1 MSLILD
7 GMRRQVL
14 TYTTSLKNG
23 STCSRISLYPYAYS
37 QTFHTIRK
45 LFQAAGVKKT
55 DLKDGATAKL
65 IVDTVSATAATLRTL
80 PVPPGVSPLPDLGY
94 LDAKDEAAL
103 VGAITSILSA
113 RYTLPLLSCATLT
126 LSLLFRR
133 TLAPPEDEDD
143 EECNSFNSE
152 DEWSDGDVGDHS
164 KPSVTSQKTST
175 QSTDSNSSVDTRK
188 KHTGEGEQASKRSSQ
203 KDTNNNKDKKEEK
216 PRRKTDPRSAPT
228 TRRSEKGSSSSSHKD
243 SNNKDKKEEKPRE
256 GGSKERRQR
265 DAKESSSS
273 PAVASPRRNSTG
285 SARRKEASTVTPS
298 SASSASSTPTQPKRE
313 GGTLRRHAKENGG

>member
-23 STCSRISLYPYAYS
+23 STCRRISLYPYEYS

-113 RYTLPLLSCATLT
+113 RYTIPILSCSTCSPSLCVSLADVRWHHLT
-126 LSLLFRR
+126 M
-133 TLAPPEDEDD
+133 
-143 EECNSFNSE
+143 
-152 DEWSDGDVGDHS
+152 
-164 KPSVTSQKTST
+164 KTM
-175 QSTDSNSSVDTRK
+175 
-188 KHTGEGEQASKRSSQ
+188 
-203 KDTNNNKDKKEEK
+203 
-216 PRRKTDPRSAPT
+216 RSAT
-228 TRRSEKGSSSSSHKD
+228 
-243 SNNKDKKEEKPRE
+243 
-256 GGSKERRQR
+256 
-265 DAKESSSS
+265 
-273 PAVASPRRNSTG
+273 ASIQKMSG
-285 SARRKEASTVTPS
+285 VMEM
-298 SASSASSTPTQPKRE
+298 
-313 GGTLRRHAKENGG
+313 